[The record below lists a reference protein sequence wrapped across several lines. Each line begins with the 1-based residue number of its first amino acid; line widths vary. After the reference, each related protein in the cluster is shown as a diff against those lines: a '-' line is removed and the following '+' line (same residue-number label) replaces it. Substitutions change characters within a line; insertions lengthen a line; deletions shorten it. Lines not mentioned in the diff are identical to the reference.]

1 LQSSLEQHLSSR
13 AIDIF
18 LEPTTTISDIGEGGS
33 FASPNAL
40 LVSQCSPSV
49 GGYRPDVDGLRAVA
63 VLGVIGFHAFP
74 VALPGGFV
82 GVDVFFVI
90 SGFLISGIVL
100 RGLAAGSFRFAE
112 FYARRVR
119 RIFPGLL
126 LVLTASLAF
135 GWYVLLADEFERLG
149 KHAAAGAGFVAN
161 LWLWHEGG
169 YFNRD
174 AVSNPLLHLWSL
186 GVEEQFY
193 LLWPPLLVL
202 AWRRSRRSLPWIA
215 ALVTIA
221 SLATNLAI
229 VHRFPRAAFYAPFSR
244 FWELSAGGLLA
255 YARLGRSGE
264 DDNRRRADAM
274 SWVGIGL
281 IALSFSV
288 VTERRAFPGAWAAVP
303 TLGACLIIAA
313 GPRAVVNRRVLSNR
327 LLVGIGLISYPLYLW
342 HWPLLSFARI
352 IAGRPPG
359 RGLCVALVAGSF
371 VVAYGT
377 GSLVEGRVRRARGR
391 RPLLVLASLVAVNL
405 VGGLAIVPSGAR
417 PRNSGNGVDRI
428 IEARR
433 DLQYPPEG
441 FAPFSLNGRTYRQ
454 HAGGG
459 GRALLFGD
467 SHLEQYGARIHRVL
481 AQRPADGELAYL
493 VTSGGCP
500 PIPGVEEDQHPG
512 CDDWRAD
519 ALELARRPEID
530 TIVVGACWA
539 CYFIEMTAPPDGE
552 WRRGTPES
560 FEYYFEDRGIPG
572 GGRRA
577 FRAGDAT
584 VPALAALEEM
594 LAMLVRTQKRVFLLL
609 DNPIGTDLDPQTY
622 LAGNR
627 LTTLRCLDEVAP
639 HQLAPREQELRR
651 QLKEL
656 AGRAGAVVIDPVPSL
671 CAGDLCPIR
680 DGRGSFIYRDGNHL
694 RASTAGAERGYLDV
708 ALRAVRAP
716 PAPLS
721 AHR

>member
-1 LQSSLEQHLSSR
+1 MTSFQTVRSR
-13 AIDIF
+13 D
-18 LEPTTTISDIGEGGS
+18 
-33 FASPNAL
+33 L
-40 LVSQCSPSV
+40 LPRAPCV

-90 SGFLISGIVL
+90 SGFLISGIVF
-100 RGLAAGSFRFAE
+100 RGLAAGTFSSAD
-112 FYARRVR
+112 FYARRIR
-119 RIFPGLL
+119 RIFPGLV

-169 YFNRD
+169 YFSRD

-202 AWRRSRRSLPWIA
+202 AWRRSRSSLPWIA

-221 SLATNLAI
+221 SMATNLAI
-229 VHRFPRAAFYAPFSR
+229 VHRFPRAAFYGPFSR
-244 FWELSAGGLLA
+244 LWELTAGGALA
-255 YARLGRSGE
+255 YAKLGGSGE
-264 DDNRRRADAM
+264 DDSRRRADAM

-281 IALSFSV
+281 IAVSFAV
-288 VTERRAFPGAWAAVP
+288 VTEARAFPGAWAAVP

-313 GPRAVVNRRVLSNR
+313 GPHAVVNRRVLSNR

-352 IAGRPPG
+352 IAGRPLAP
-359 RGLCVALVAGSF
+359 GLCLALVAASF
-371 VVAYGT
+371 VIAYAT
-377 GSLVEGRVRRARGR
+377 TRLVERRVRRARGR
-391 RPLLVLASLVAVNL
+391 RPLLVLASLAAVNL
-405 VGGLAIVPSGAR
+405 VGGLAIVRSGAR
-417 PRNSGNGVDRI
+417 PRNSRNGVDRI
-428 IEARR
+428 VEASR

-441 FAPFSLNGRTYRQ
+441 FAPLALNGRTYRQ

-459 GRALLFGD
+459 GKALLFGD

-481 AQRPADGELAYL
+481 ERRPADGELTYL

-512 CDDWRAD
+512 CDAWRAD

-552 WRRGTPES
+552 RRRGTPES
-560 FEYYFEDRGIPG
+560 FEYYFEDPA
-572 GGRRA
+572 GRRA

-609 DNPIGTDLDPQTY
+609 DNPNGTDLDPKTY

-627 LTTLRCLDEVAP
+627 LTALRSLEEVAP
-639 HQLAPREQELRR
+639 HLLTPREQELRR
-651 QLKEL
+651 KLTEL
-656 AGRAGAVVIDPVPSL
+656 ARRVGAIVIDPVPYL

-680 DGRGSFIYRDGNHL
+680 DGRGSFIYRDRNHL
-694 RASTAGAERGYLDV
+694 RASTAGAELGYLDV
-708 ALRAVRAP
+708 ALRSVRASP
-716 PAPLS
+716 PPLS
-721 AHR
+721 ADR